1 MCRRYTHHLG
11 EPFIDTAIVNNR
23 DIPCELRQ
31 LYEEEM
37 SVPVVVDEERFTENN
52 INVIQD
58 QLAKYDDRV
67 VRHDT
72 LKLASILYSLL

>member
-1 MCRRYTHHLG
+1 
-11 EPFIDTAIVNNR
+11 
-23 DIPCELRQ
+23 
-31 LYEEEM
+31 M
-37 SVPVVVDEERFTENN
+37 SAPVVVDEERFTENN